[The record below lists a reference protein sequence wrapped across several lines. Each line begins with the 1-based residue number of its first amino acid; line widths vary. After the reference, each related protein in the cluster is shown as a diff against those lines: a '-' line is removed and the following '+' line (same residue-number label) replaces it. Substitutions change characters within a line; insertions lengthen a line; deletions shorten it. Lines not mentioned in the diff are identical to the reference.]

1 MHEFVTEKRKW
12 TAVEVAQLLIS
23 HTALVELRQEDA
35 LKIVQRM
42 HTRFFKEGDVLVQ
55 EGLSSNSNSNSYML
69 LILNGKCKVENES
82 VRKSDSLL
90 LDVAG
95 PGHIIGEM
103 GLLDGE
109 PRSAT
114 CKAHTDMD
122 VAVLD
127 REALSQLLA
136 AEPAIGCK
144 LLVVLLHRIS
154 SHLRATNK
162 KLSVMTKINHTLE
175 QKIASLNT
183 PQTPRSNDREVGPD
197 NPLMF

>member
-1 MHEFVTEKRKW
+1 MHEFITEQRKW
-12 TAVEVAQLLIS
+12 SAVEVAQLLIS
-23 HTALVELRQEDA
+23 HTALVELSLEDA
-35 LKIVQRM
+35 MKIVQRM

-55 EGLSSNSNSNSYML
+55 EGLSSNSYML

-90 LDVAG
+90 LDIAG

-154 SHLRATNK
+154 NHLRATNK
-162 KLSVMTKINHTLE
+162 KLGVVTKINRTLE

-183 PQTPRSNDREVGPD
+183 PQTAPSPAPAAGPD